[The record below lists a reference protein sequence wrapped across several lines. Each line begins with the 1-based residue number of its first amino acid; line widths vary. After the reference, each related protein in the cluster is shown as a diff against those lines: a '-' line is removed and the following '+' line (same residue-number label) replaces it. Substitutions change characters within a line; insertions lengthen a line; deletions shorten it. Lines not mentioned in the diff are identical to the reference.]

1 VAFAEEP
8 PMTADIFKSWERAIA
23 QVAQIARIFLI
34 INVLVV
40 LTISAQAQ
48 KTDPKDPNNVRRG
61 QELIKQ
67 AIEARGGL
75 RYLTFRSVEATGQF
89 TQYEK
94 GLSQIPIQFLDVIV
108 YPDKERVEFGKGK
121 KKNKKIQVN
130 VGKTGWVYDGDAETI
145 KDQTDKQIQAHLEG
159 LDYDLDRLL
168 RSGWKEEG
176 VEVGYAGREE
186 TRPGERA
193 DVVALELQSDRK
205 IQLLLDQRTH
215 LPMSLIYE
223 KPGDEGLVK
232 HEVRFNQYVPYDGAL
247 FPNIVDFY
255 RNGIQESRVNYQSIK
270 LDPKIDDDIFTK
282 PASVKAIK

>member
-1 VAFAEEP
+1 
-8 PMTADIFKSWERAIA
+8 MTADIFKSWERAIA
-23 QVAQIARIFLI
+23 QVAQTAKMFLI
-34 INVLVV
+34 TIVLVT

-48 KTDPKDPNNVRRG
+48 KADPKDPNNVRRG

-89 TQYEK
+89 TSYEK
-94 GLSQIPIQFLDVIV
+94 GISQIPIQFLDILV

-121 KKNKKIQVN
+121 KKNRKIQVN

-145 KDQTDKQIQAHLEG
+145 KDQTDKQIQAYIDGLEF
-159 LDYDLDRLL
+159 DLDRLL
-168 RSGWKEEG
+168 RAGWKEEG

-193 DVVALELQSDRK
+193 DVVAFELQSDRK
-205 IQLLLDQRTH
+205 VHLLLDQRTH

-223 KPGDEGLVK
+223 KPGDDGLVK
-232 HEVRFNQYVPYDGAL
+232 HEVRYYQYVPYDGAL
-247 FPNIVDFY
+247 FPNIIDFY
-255 RNGIQESRVNYQSIK
+255 RNGIQESRVNYQSVK
-270 LDPKIDDDIFTK
+270 LDPEIENDIFAK

>member
-1 VAFAEEP
+1 
-8 PMTADIFKSWERAIA
+8 MTADIFKSCERAIA
-23 QVAQIARIFLI
+23 QVGQVAQVVRMFLI
-34 INVLVV
+34 VIALAA
-40 LTISAQAQ
+40 LTISALAQ
-48 KTDPKDPNNVRRG
+48 KADPKDPNNVRRG

-67 AIEARGGL
+67 AIEARGGV

-94 GLSQIPIQFLDVIV
+94 GISQIPIQFLDIIV

-130 VGKTGWVYDGDAETI
+130 AGKTGWIYDGDAETI
-145 KDQTDKQIQAHLEG
+145 KDQTDKQIQNYVDG
-159 LDYDLDRLL
+159 LAFDLDRLL

-176 VEVGYAGREE
+176 VAVGYAGREE

-193 DVVALELQSDRK
+193 DVVALEMQSDRK
-205 IQLLLDQRTH
+205 VQLLLDPKTH

-223 KPGDEGLVK
+223 KPGDEGLIK

-247 FPNIVDFY
+247 FPNIIDFY
-255 RNGIQESRVNYQSIK
+255 RNGIQESRLNYQSVK